1 MRERIFWSIGVIFL
15 ALAFDGAILLIVAS
29 VFDATVSASI
39 ALILLFFT
47 LWSWWRTRLEIV
59 VDDQFFSVGRAK
71 IERRFITGARVL
83 EKKEMS
89 LQRTRE
95 LNPTAHLALRFWVK
109 TGVKITI
116 SDHRD
121 PTPYWLL
128 SSRKSD
134 EIVRALGF

>member
-1 MRERIFWSIGVIFL
+1 
-15 ALAFDGAILLIVAS
+15 
-29 VFDATVSASI
+29 
-39 ALILLFFT
+39 
-47 LWSWWRTRLEIV
+47 
-59 VDDQFFSVGRAK
+59 
-71 IERRFITGARVL
+71 
-83 EKKEMS
+83 
-89 LQRTRE
+89 
-95 LNPTAHLALRFWVK
+95 PTAHLALRFWVK